1 MMPVRF
7 ARSLAVFMLVG
18 VVAASG
24 CGTSGGG
31 GGGSDTGGD
40 GGDAAATG
48 SEGGAASFD
57 SGMSGSDAAD
67 GSDAG
72 GFGGSDAGTLTRSVD
87 MRPYRIVV
95 PKSYSPGKPMPM
107 LLLLHGYSETSS
119 SIDTYFGTT
128 ALAEKKG
135 FLLVLPEGNTD
146 HFGLQYWNSDDACC
160 DLDGKQPDDV
170 KYLHDVILDVK
181 SAYNVDGKRVYAAGH
196 SNGGFMS
203 HRMAC
208 DHAEELA
215 GIMALS
221 GVVWKDAAKCNPSAP
236 VAILQVHGDLDT
248 LILYNGGLNQG
259 VPYPG
264 AAETIATWST
274 KNGCDATLSDTGKTL
289 DLDTVLFGAETKIE
303 SHACTKGAAELW
315 TVSGAGHFPTFAST
329 WAETFYAF
337 LDAHPKP

>member
-1 MMPVRF
+1 MMRICF
-7 ARSLAVFMLVG
+7 ARSLGLLVLMG

-24 CGTSGGG
+24 CATSGGG
-31 GGGSDTGGD
+31 ADTSALGD
-40 GGDAAATG
+40 GGDAAAVA
-48 SEGGAASFD
+48 SEGGPSAFD
-57 SGMSGSDAAD
+57 GSTAGGDATT

-87 MRPYRIVV
+87 MRSYRIVV
-95 PKSYSPGKPMPM
+95 PRSYSPGKPMPM

-119 SIDTYFGTT
+119 SIDTYFGMSV
-128 ALAEKKG
+128 LAEKKG

-170 KYLHDVILDVK
+170 GYLHDVIADVK

-208 DHAEELA
+208 DHADEIA

-236 VAILQVHGDLDT
+236 VAVLQVHGDLDT

-264 AAETIATWST
+264 AAETIATWAT
-274 KNGCDATLSDTGKTL
+274 KNGCDAALTDTGKPL
-289 DLDTVLFGAETKIE
+289 DLDTVVFGAETKRE
-303 SHACTKGAAELW
+303 THACTKGATELW